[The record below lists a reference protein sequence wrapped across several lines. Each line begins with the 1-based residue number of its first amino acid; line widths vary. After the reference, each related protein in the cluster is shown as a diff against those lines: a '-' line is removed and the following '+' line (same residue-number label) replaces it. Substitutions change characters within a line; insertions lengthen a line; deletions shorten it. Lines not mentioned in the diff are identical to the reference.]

1 MMETIEIIFVIAT
14 LVGGVFIVIDALLDR
29 MGI

>member
-1 MMETIEIIFVIAT
+1 MMETIEIIFLIAT